1 MITDRDFRNVLQ
13 ILDFSLRH
21 NSFPNHEILVEI
33 TNELLDDYEHNG
45 YRMSPQNQEHFVNLA
60 KKVYKNMPKK
70 WDKVVDIS
78 IKHVRTEATN
88 LKILCYGLEM
98 FETLDIVKHESRR
111 LLLGKIKSIIDKD
124 MFKIREIIYLISLY
138 PSKIRTRAFEQL
150 IELALNKII
159 GKNLVQSVDYQVM
172 ILTSLTKSGISE
184 RIQEIIRPLLNEFLN
199 KNDHS
204 NKVLNMLL
212 DHCCVNFSKM
222 DATNHIFILKFFE
235 YQKELPKIQRELLVR
250 YASMVASELKYG
262 ENE

>member
-1 MITDRDFRNVLQ
+1 
-13 ILDFSLRH
+13 
-21 NSFPNHEILVEI
+21 
-33 TNELLDDYEHNG
+33 
-45 YRMSPQNQEHFVNLA
+45 MSPQNQEHFVNLA
-60 KKVYKNMPKK
+60 KKVYKNLPKK

-159 GKNLVQSVDYQVM
+159 SKNLVQSVDYQVM

-184 RIQEIIRPLLNEFLN
+184 RIQEIIRPL
-199 KNDHS
+199 
-204 NKVLNMLL
+204 KVLNMLL